1 MTIESEEK
9 FVWVRRQWNDHRMA
23 KYRLSHLRNV
33 HWSEYSG
40 GVGAKAPQPF
50 LHGYV
55 QCDMAIEGEVAH
67 SCAHGQGPH
76 SIIVCITKNANEPE
90 IFKLLVDQAGPK
102 PERESSQ

>member
-1 MTIESEEK
+1 MIVESEEK

-40 GVGAKAPQPF
+40 GVYAKAPQPF

-55 QCDMAIEGEVAH
+55 QCDIDLPPFIVPPLELEFGGFSSPYELALARGRVFVLPLEPAAYIARRCVA
-67 SCAHGQGPH
+67 
-76 SIIVCITKNANEPE
+76 
-90 IFKLLVDQAGPK
+90 
-102 PERESSQ
+102 